1 MALQQAFDPPDDCA
15 MLTDLVGV
23 AHQLHVF
30 QTLQLTRRHE
40 WYHEQ
45 SAALWLTEM

>member
-1 MALQQAFDPPDDCA
+1 MALQQAFDPPDDGA

-30 QTLQLTRRHE
+30 RTLQLTRVVPRAVCGLVAH
-40 WYHEQ
+40 
-45 SAALWLTEM
+45 